1 MMEDNGK
8 YLQELREEIVRKQ
21 MRMMIMI
28 VMNIIIVIKFY

>member
-28 VMNIIIVIKFY
+28 VMNIVIKFY